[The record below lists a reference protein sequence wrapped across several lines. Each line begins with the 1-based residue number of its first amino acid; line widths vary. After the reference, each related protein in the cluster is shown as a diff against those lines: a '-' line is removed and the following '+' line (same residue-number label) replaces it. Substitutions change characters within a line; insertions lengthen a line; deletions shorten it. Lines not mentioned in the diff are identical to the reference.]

1 MSRSANLR
9 AERKRQS
16 LAAAANREANPD
28 KFKSNNVISGR
39 TRPNPDAWTK
49 KYTVD
54 PNKRQMGRSVSKR
67 RMEAKK
73 SVKDQYKQQQSGG
86 KKAFNYRYPNT
97 QLEQDSDF
105 LEIKIVE
112 YKPPGMGSGGE
123 QSFKLGTS
131 TEAVQKNIEN
141 PIGYIFLPVPENIQD
156 SNDVEWGEDSING
169 LAAKGF
175 DIAKNAIS
183 AGNPAS
189 AIGGMIGGTAEAIT
203 SFAGDKSAQGLT
215 QSFFA
220 SKAVNILG
228 GNTSFEGMMARSQGQ
243 VLNPNMEL
251 LFKGVTLR
259 GFSFD
264 FDLAPRD
271 KKEGETIKNI
281 IREFKMNMN
290 ARNSSSGSENSSGL
304 FIKSPNVFQLTYKT
318 GSSNHAFLHKFKPMA
333 LKNMSVNYTG
343 AGTYATYDDTTPVHM
358 KLSLSFQE
366 LNPIY
371 AEDYEKEQGLEG
383 VGY

>member
-1 MSRSANLR
+1 MLGGKLFDTPGEGPYTTKNLDGLR
-9 AERKRQS
+9 DGSKTLIKGADGKPKFI
-16 LAAAANREANPD
+16 NRIKKKTGGSKA
-28 KFKSNNVISGR
+28 SG
-39 TRPNPDAWTK
+39 
-49 KYTVD
+49 
-54 PNKRQMGRSVSKR
+54 
-67 RMEAKK
+67 
-73 SVKDQYKQQQSGG
+73 GG

-105 LEIKIVE
+105 LEIKVVE
-112 YKPPGMGSGGE
+112 YKPPGIGGAGE
-123 QSFKLGTS
+123 QPFKLGSS
-131 TEAVQKNIEN
+131 TEGLQKNIEN

-175 DIAKNAIS
+175 AIAKD
-183 AGNPAS
+183 
-189 AIGGMIGGTAEAIT
+189 AIGSEGLGKATGELISGAAKGLGDM
-203 SFAGDKSAQGLT
+203 AGDSSAQGLA

-228 GNTSFEGMMARSQGQ
+228 GNTSLGGMLSRSQGQ

-271 KKEGETIKNI
+271 QKEGETIKNI
-281 IREFKMNMN
+281 IRTFKTNMN

-318 GSSNHAFLHKFKPMA
+318 GSSNHKFLHKFKPMA

>member
-1 MSRSANLR
+1 MA
-9 AERKRQS
+9 AWRKVAMATGPVGMGIVGS
-16 LAAAANREANPD
+16 VDMVKGVGEGWKGKPP
-28 KFKSNNVISGR
+28 KTG
-39 TRPNPDAWTK
+39 PN
-49 KYTVD
+49 Y
-54 PNKRQMGRSVSKR
+54 
-67 RMEAKK
+67 
-73 SVKDQYKQQQSGG
+73 SGG
-86 KKAFNYRYPNT
+86 SKFNYRYPNT
-97 QLEQDSDF
+97 QLEEDSDF

-112 YKPPGMGSGGE
+112 YKPPGVGGE
-123 QSFKLGTS
+123 GEQPFKLGSS
-131 TEAVQKNIEN
+131 TEGLQKNIEN

-175 DIAKNAIS
+175 SMVKGAIAEN
-183 AGNPAS
+183 NPAK
-189 AIGGMIGGTAEAIT
+189 AVGNMIGGTAKGIADL
-203 SFAGDKSAQGLT
+203 AGDESAQGLT

-220 SKAVNILG
+220 SKAVNIMG
-228 GNTSFEGMMARSQGQ
+228 GNTSLGGMLSRSQGQ

-281 IREFKMNMN
+281 IRTFKMNMN
-290 ARNSSSGSENSSGL
+290 ARNSSSGAENSSGL

-318 GSSNHAFLHKFKPMA
+318 GSSNHKFLHKFKPMA

-343 AGTYATYDDTTPVHM
+343 AGTYATYDDTTPIHM

>member
-1 MSRSANLR
+1 MAVW
-9 AERKRQS
+9 RKV
-16 LAAAANREANPD
+16 AMATGP
-28 KFKSNNVISGR
+28 VGMGIVG
-39 TRPNPDAWTK
+39 
-49 KYTVD
+49 TVD
-54 PNKRQMGRSVSKR
+54 M
-67 RMEAKK
+67 AKG
-73 SVKDQYKQQQSGG
+73 VKKGWQGDDGQKPAGPDYSGG
-86 KKAFNYRYPNT
+86 VKFNYRYPNT
-97 QLEQDSDF
+97 QLEEDSDF
-105 LEIKIVE
+105 LEIKVVE
-112 YKPPGMGSGGE
+112 YKPPGIGGGKEGE
-123 QSFKLGTS
+123 QPFKLGSS
-131 TEAVQKNIEN
+131 TEGLQKNIEK

-175 DIAKNAIS
+175 GMVKGAMQSGPIDGVGK
-183 AGNPAS
+183 
-189 AIGGMIGGTAEAIT
+189 MIGGTAKGIADL
-203 SFAGDKSAQGLT
+203 AGDESAQGLT
-215 QSFFA
+215 MSFFA
-220 SKAVNILG
+220 SKAVGIMG
-228 GNTSFEGMMARSQGQ
+228 GNTSVEAMLSRSQGQ

-271 KKEGETIKNI
+271 KKEAETIKNI
-281 IREFKMNMN
+281 IRTFKMNMN

-318 GSSNHAFLHKFKPMA
+318 GSSNHKFLHKFKPMA

-343 AGTYATYDDTTPVHM
+343 AGTYATYDDTTPIHM

-371 AEDYEKEQGLEG
+371 AEDYEKDQGLEG

>member
-1 MSRSANLR
+1 MLGGKLFDTPGEGPYTTKNLDGLR
-9 AERKRQS
+9 DGSKTLIKGADGK
-16 LAAAANREANPD
+16 P
-28 KFKSNNVISGR
+28 KFINSKKKTGGSKASG
-39 TRPNPDAWTK
+39 
-49 KYTVD
+49 
-54 PNKRQMGRSVSKR
+54 
-67 RMEAKK
+67 
-73 SVKDQYKQQQSGG
+73 GG

-97 QLEQDSDF
+97 QLEEDSDF

-112 YKPPGMGSGGE
+112 YKPPGFNQTEE
-123 QSFKLGTS
+123 QPFKLSNS
-131 TEAVQKNIEN
+131 TEGLQKNIEN

-175 DIAKNAIS
+175 AIAKDAIS
-183 AGNPAS
+183 SKGL
-189 AIGGMIGGTAEAIT
+189 GEGTGKLIMGAAKGLGDM
-203 SFAGDKSAQGLT
+203 AGDSSAQGLA

-228 GNTSFEGMMARSQGQ
+228 GNTSLGGMLSRSQGQ

-271 KKEGETIKNI
+271 RKEGETIKNI
-281 IREFKMNMN
+281 IRTFKTNMN

-318 GSSNHAFLHKFKPMA
+318 GSSNHKFLHKFKPMA

-343 AGTYATYDDTTPVHM
+343 AGTYATYDDTTPIHM

-371 AEDYEKEQGLEG
+371 AEDYEKDQGLEG

>member
-1 MSRSANLR
+1 MYNLNWQDQKQYSKKEINKSFGGSAATGKLFKTNPLGGKTY
-9 AERKRQS
+9 AES
-16 LAAAANREANPD
+16 INVLGNRG
-28 KFKSNNVISGR
+28 S
-39 TRPNPDAWTK
+39 
-49 KYTVD
+49 
-54 PNKRQMGRSVSKR
+54 
-67 RMEAKK
+67 K
-73 SVKDQYKQQQSGG
+73 SVKEQFKKQQSGG

-97 QLEQDSDF
+97 QLEEDSDF

-112 YKPPGMGSGGE
+112 YKPPGFNQTEE
-123 QSFKLGTS
+123 QPFKLSNS
-131 TEAVQKNIEN
+131 TEGLQKNIEN

-175 DIAKNAIS
+175 AIAKDAIGSKGPGEATGKLIMGAAKGIGDIA
-183 AGNPAS
+183 
-189 AIGGMIGGTAEAIT
+189 
-203 SFAGDKSAQGLT
+203 GDSSAQGLA

-228 GNTSFEGMMARSQGQ
+228 GNTSLGGMLSRSQGQ

-271 KKEGETIKNI
+271 RKEGETIKNI

-371 AEDYEKEQGLEG
+371 AEDYEKDQGLEG

>member
-1 MSRSANLR
+1 MLGGKLFDTPGEGPYTTKNLDGLR
-9 AERKRQS
+9 DGSKTLIKGADGKPKFLNRRKKKTGGNK
-16 LAAAANREANPD
+16 A
-28 KFKSNNVISGR
+28 SG
-39 TRPNPDAWTK
+39 
-49 KYTVD
+49 
-54 PNKRQMGRSVSKR
+54 
-67 RMEAKK
+67 
-73 SVKDQYKQQQSGG
+73 GG

-97 QLEQDSDF
+97 QLEEDSDF

-112 YKPPGMGSGGE
+112 YKPPGFNQSEE
-123 QSFKLGTS
+123 QPFKLSNS
-131 TEAVQKNIEN
+131 TEGLQKNIEN

-175 DIAKNAIS
+175 AIAKDAISSKGAGEATGKLIMGAAKGIGDIA
-183 AGNPAS
+183 
-189 AIGGMIGGTAEAIT
+189 
-203 SFAGDKSAQGLT
+203 GDSSAQGLA

-228 GNTSFEGMMARSQGQ
+228 GNTSLGGMLSRSQGQ

-343 AGTYATYDDTTPVHM
+343 AGTYATYDDTTPIHM

>member
-1 MSRSANLR
+1 MALW
-9 AERKRQS
+9 RKVAMATGPVGWGVVGSVDMVKGVGEGWKGETGQ
-16 LAAAANREANPD
+16 
-28 KFKSNNVISGR
+28 KTG
-39 TRPNPDAWTK
+39 PN
-49 KYTVD
+49 Y
-54 PNKRQMGRSVSKR
+54 
-67 RMEAKK
+67 
-73 SVKDQYKQQQSGG
+73 SGG
-86 KKAFNYRYPNT
+86 SKFNYRYPNT
-97 QLEQDSDF
+97 QLEEDSDF

-112 YKPPGMGSGGE
+112 YKPPGIGGE
-123 QSFKLGTS
+123 GEQPFKLGTS
-131 TEAVQKNIEN
+131 TEGLQKNIEN

-175 DIAKNAIS
+175 SMVKGAIS
-183 AGNPAS
+183 ENNPAK
-189 AIGGMIGGTAEAIT
+189 AVGNMIGGTAKGIADL
-203 SFAGDKSAQGLT
+203 AGDESAQGLT

-220 SKAVNILG
+220 SKAVNIMG
-228 GNTSFEGMMARSQGQ
+228 GNTSLGGMLSRSQGQ

-281 IREFKMNMN
+281 IRTFKMNMN
-290 ARNSSSGSENSSGL
+290 ARNSSSGAENSSGL

-318 GSSNHAFLHKFKPMA
+318 GSSNHKFLHKFKPMA

-343 AGTYATYDDTTPVHM
+343 AGTYATYDDTTPIHM

>member
-1 MSRSANLR
+1 MAVW
-9 AERKRQS
+9 RKVAMATGPVG
-16 LAAAANREANPD
+16 LGI
-28 KFKSNNVISGR
+28 VG
-39 TRPNPDAWTK
+39 
-49 KYTVD
+49 TVD
-54 PNKRQMGRSVSKR
+54 MAKGVREGWKGETGQNTGPN
-67 RMEAKK
+67 
-73 SVKDQYKQQQSGG
+73 YSGG
-86 KKAFNYRYPNT
+86 SKFNYRYPNT

-112 YKPPGMGSGGE
+112 YKPPGIGGE
-123 QSFKLGTS
+123 GEQPFKLGTS
-131 TEAVQKNIEN
+131 TEGLQKNIEN

-169 LAAKGF
+169 IAAKGF
-175 DIAKNAIS
+175 GMVKGAIAE
-183 AGNPAS
+183 GNPVTAV
-189 AIGGMIGGTAEAIT
+189 GKMIGGTAKGIADL
-203 SFAGDKSAQGLT
+203 AGDESAQGLT

-220 SKAVNILG
+220 SKAVNIMG
-228 GNTSFEGMMARSQGQ
+228 GNTSLGGMLSRSQGQ

-271 KKEGETIKNI
+271 QKEGETIKNI
-281 IREFKMNMN
+281 IRTFKMNMN
-290 ARNSSSGSENSSGL
+290 ARNSSSGAENSSGL

-318 GSSNHAFLHKFKPMA
+318 GSSNHKFLHKFKPMA

-343 AGTYATYDDTTPVHM
+343 AGTYATYDDTTPIHM

-371 AEDYEKEQGLEG
+371 AEDYEKDQGKEG

>member
-1 MSRSANLR
+1 MAVW
-9 AERKRQS
+9 RKVAMATGPVG
-16 LAAAANREANPD
+16 LGI
-28 KFKSNNVISGR
+28 VG
-39 TRPNPDAWTK
+39 
-49 KYTVD
+49 TVD
-54 PNKRQMGRSVSKR
+54 MAKGVREGWKGETGQNTGPN
-67 RMEAKK
+67 
-73 SVKDQYKQQQSGG
+73 YSGG
-86 KKAFNYRYPNT
+86 SKFNYRYPNT

-112 YKPPGMGSGGE
+112 YKPPGIGGE
-123 QSFKLGTS
+123 GEQPFKLGTS
-131 TEAVQKNIEN
+131 TEGLQKNIEN

-175 DIAKNAIS
+175 SMVKGAMAEN
-183 AGNPAS
+183 NPAV
-189 AIGGMIGGTAEAIT
+189 AVGKMIGGTAKGIADL
-203 SFAGDKSAQGLT
+203 AGDESAQGLT

-220 SKAVNILG
+220 SKAVGIMG
-228 GNTSFEGMMARSQGQ
+228 GNTSVEAMLSRSQGQ

-281 IREFKMNMN
+281 IRTFKMNMN
-290 ARNSSSGSENSSGL
+290 ARNSSSGAENSSGL

-318 GSSNHAFLHKFKPMA
+318 GSSNHKFLHKFKPMA

-343 AGTYATYDDTTPVHM
+343 AGTYATYDDTTPIHM

-371 AEDYEKEQGLEG
+371 AEDYEKDQGKEG

>member
-1 MSRSANLR
+1 M
-9 AERKRQS
+9 
-16 LAAAANREANPD
+16 AAWKKVAMTTGGLGIGVVGTVNTAQGIKKGWQEFDQPASTGPD
-28 KFKSNNVISGR
+28 
-39 TRPNPDAWTK
+39 
-49 KYTVD
+49 YT
-54 PNKRQMGRSVSKR
+54 GG
-67 RMEAKK
+67 
-73 SVKDQYKQQQSGG
+73 VK
-86 KKAFNYRYPNT
+86 FNYRYPNT
-97 QLEQDSDF
+97 QLEEDSDF

-112 YKPPGMGSGGE
+112 YKPPGIGGGAKGE
-123 QSFKLGTS
+123 QVFKLGNS
-131 TEAVQKNIEN
+131 TEGLQKNIEN

-169 LAAKGF
+169 IAAKGF
-175 DIAKNAIS
+175 GMVKGAMAEGDIATGLGK
-183 AGNPAS
+183 
-189 AIGGMIGGTAEAIT
+189 MIGGTAKGIT
-203 SFAGDKSAQGLT
+203 ELAGDESAQGLAM
-215 QSFFA
+215 SFFA
-220 SKAVNILG
+220 SKAVNIMG
-228 GNTSFEGMMARSQGQ
+228 GNTSLGGMLSRSQGQ

-281 IREFKMNMN
+281 IRTFKMNMN

-318 GSSNHAFLHKFKPMA
+318 GSSNHKFLHKFKPMA

-371 AEDYEKEQGLEG
+371 AEDYEKDQGLEG

>member
-1 MSRSANLR
+1 MAVW
-9 AERKRQS
+9 RKVAMATGPVGMGIVGSVDMVKGIGEGWKGKPQKTG
-16 LAAAANREANPD
+16 PD
-28 KFKSNNVISGR
+28 
-39 TRPNPDAWTK
+39 
-49 KYTVD
+49 Y
-54 PNKRQMGRSVSKR
+54 
-67 RMEAKK
+67 
-73 SVKDQYKQQQSGG
+73 SGG
-86 KKAFNYRYPNT
+86 SKFNYRYPNT
-97 QLEQDSDF
+97 QLEEDSDF
-105 LEIKIVE
+105 LEIKVVE
-112 YKPPGMGSGGE
+112 YKPPGIGGAGE
-123 QSFKLGTS
+123 QPFKLGSS
-131 TEAVQKNIEN
+131 TEGLQKNIEN

-156 SNDVEWGEDSING
+156 SNDVEWGDDSING

-175 DIAKNAIS
+175 SMVKGAIAEN
-183 AGNPAS
+183 NPAK
-189 AIGGMIGGTAEAIT
+189 AVGNMIGGTAKGIADL
-203 SFAGDKSAQGLT
+203 AGDESAQGLT

-220 SKAVNILG
+220 SKAVNIMG
-228 GNTSFEGMMARSQGQ
+228 GNTSLGGMLSRSQGQ

-251 LFKGVTLR
+251 LFQGVTLR

-281 IREFKMNMN
+281 IRTFKMNMN

-318 GSSNHAFLHKFKPMA
+318 GSSNHKFLHKFKPMA

-343 AGTYATYDDTTPVHM
+343 AGTYATYDDTTPIHM

-371 AEDYEKEQGLEG
+371 AEDYEKDQGLEG

>member
-1 MSRSANLR
+1 MAVWRNIAM
-9 AERKRQS
+9 ATG
-16 LAAAANREANPD
+16 P
-28 KFKSNNVISGR
+28 VG
-39 TRPNPDAWTK
+39 WGVVG
-49 KYTVD
+49 TVD
-54 PNKRQMGRSVSKR
+54 M
-67 RMEAKK
+67 AKG
-73 SVKDQYKQQQSGG
+73 VKKGWQGDDGQKPAGPDYSGG
-86 KKAFNYRYPNT
+86 VKFNYRYPNT
-97 QLEQDSDF
+97 QLEEDSDF
-105 LEIKIVE
+105 LEIKVVE
-112 YKPPGMGSGGE
+112 YKPPGIGGGKEGE
-123 QSFKLGTS
+123 QPFKLGNS
-131 TEAVQKNIEN
+131 TEGLQKNIEK

-175 DIAKNAIS
+175 GMVKGAMESGPIEGVGK
-183 AGNPAS
+183 
-189 AIGGMIGGTAEAIT
+189 MIGGTAKGIADL
-203 SFAGDKSAQGLT
+203 AGDESAQGLT
-215 QSFFA
+215 MSFFA
-220 SKAVNILG
+220 SKAVNIMG
-228 GNTSFEGMMARSQGQ
+228 GNTSLGGMLSRSQGQ

-281 IREFKMNMN
+281 IRTFKTNMN
-290 ARNSSSGSENSSGL
+290 ARNSSSGSENTSGL

-318 GSSNHAFLHKFKPMA
+318 GSSNHKFLHKFKPMA

-343 AGTYATYDDTTPVHM
+343 AGTYATYDDTTPIHM

-371 AEDYEKEQGLEG
+371 AEDYEKDQGLEG